1 MVDKHS
7 TGGIGDKV
15 SLPLVPL
22 LAALGFLLALGC
34 SQEKAEGYF
43 LIVDLEN
50 SENIKQYS
58 VFNPYTHSLE
68 ECKPAAKEAIA
79 EILASNAVPKDSRV
93 TGWRCSLNP
102 PERGG

>member
-1 MVDKHS
+1 MKIV
-7 TGGIGDKV
+7 T
-15 SLPLVPL
+15 L
-22 LAALGFLLALGC
+22 LAALGFLIASGC
-34 SQEKAEGYF
+34 SQKKADGYF

-50 SENIKQYS
+50 TENIKQYS

-68 ECKPAAKEAIA
+68 ECKATAKAAIA

-102 PERGG
+102 PDRGG